1 MIESQGT
8 IIALLIEQLAIK
20 LRERQRF
27 VALDRVSKRDERE
40 DSYKEMTLHY
50 NIIKKLDLGT

>member
-50 NIIKKLDLGT
+50 NMIKKLDLGN